1 MRKLLGLIGLGA
13 AVTYFFHPEHGV
25 RRRAQLRGRIEQM
38 RQRRQ
43 GQGPLGHPD
52 DVTLARQVESEL
64 FRDEDVPKGQINVNA
79 ENGKI
84 VLRGEVGQ
92 AEMIRD
98 LEDRARSVQGVNDVE
113 NLLHLPG
120 AEAPM
125 HK

>member
-13 AVTYFFHPEHGV
+13 ALTYFFNPIEGPK
-25 RRRAQLRGRIEQM
+25 RRAQLRGRIEQLM
-38 RQRRQ
+38 TRAEE
-43 GQGPLGHPD
+43 GPRPQPD

-64 FRDEDVPKGQINVNA
+64 FRDEQVPKGQINVNA

-84 VLRGEVGQ
+84 VLRGEVGE

-98 LEDRARSVQGVNDVE
+98 LEERARSIQGVSDVE

-120 AEAPM
+120 SEAPM
-125 HK
+125 HN

>member
-1 MRKLLGLIGLGA
+1 MKKILGLIGLGA
-13 AVTYFFHPEHGV
+13 ALTYLFHPEQGA
-25 RRRAQLRGRIEQM
+25 RRRAALRGRLAGKVEALQAGPKEQ
-38 RQRRQ
+38 
-43 GQGPLGHPD
+43 PD

-84 VLRGEVGQ
+84 VLRGEVGE